1 MRIEHDPR
9 ADAAYIY
16 VVDFI
21 PNNGVARTVPCDP
34 HLAGVNLHFDHAG
47 HLVGIEVMGA
57 SKRLS
62 PEVLQRS
69 TKI

>member
-1 MRIEHDPR
+1 MSIEHDPR

-21 PNNGVARTVPCDP
+21 PSNGVARTVPCDP
-34 HLAGVNLHFDHAG
+34 HLAGVNLDFDDAG